1 MFDLKRFVGMFSAI
15 ILSTPLNIATLIFSQ
30 DLFLGIVTVI
40 SSFAAIAL
48 CGIFYDIILS
58 KIKNSISSYGKF
70 LAYTGFFWIMIFPF
84 QQYFIELIICY
95 ILNQPITSFTIQYLV
110 FGMIFGLGFALL
122 FSIVYIRLFAYIVTK
137 DADAKEPKAL
147 KSKKRV

>member
-1 MFDLKRFVGMFSAI
+1 MVDLKMFVGMVSAI

-30 DLFLGIVTVI
+30 NQLGIVTVM

-58 KIKNSISSYGKF
+58 KIKNSISSYGRF
-70 LAYTGFFWIMIFPF
+70 LAYTSVFWIIVFPF
-84 QQYFIELIICY
+84 QQYFVELMIGY
-95 ILNQPITSFTIQYLV
+95 IFGQPIASFNLQYLI

-122 FSIVYIRLFAYIVTK
+122 FSIVYIRLFAYVMLK
-137 DADAKEPKAL
+137 DVKEPKAL
-147 KSKKRV
+147 KSKKMV